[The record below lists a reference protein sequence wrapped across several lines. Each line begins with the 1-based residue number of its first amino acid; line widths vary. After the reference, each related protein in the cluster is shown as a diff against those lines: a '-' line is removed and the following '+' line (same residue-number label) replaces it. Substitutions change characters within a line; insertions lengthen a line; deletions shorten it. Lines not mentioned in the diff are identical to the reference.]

1 MRSTFS
7 LAVPAMDAPAGRA
20 VAPWARQLM
29 FAGVA
34 WLVVGMAV
42 MPAGPSYNPGKV
54 YQYVLGLTLY
64 LPALLLLLMR
74 PASGRE
80 LWRQPLMP
88 WAFALL
94 GWGLLSLTWSHAP
107 RPADEAGHVVSV
119 VFFLIAWQQGAALSV
134 ERIRSLLLGMSLVLA
149 MVAVVALVWSFLHP
163 DLDGRASGFGVMDNP
178 NLAAGAMG
186 AALIWLWPWRFPPG
200 ALRIVKW
207 LSIAVLALFMMLSYT
222 RSGWGALLAGFLAMA
237 LCRGGRK
244 AWISV
249 GVALLVALV
258 VVLLNLPL
266 LLERGLSFR
275 PQIFEQAWALF
286 TQHPL
291 RGLGIGSAFRFEI
304 EGEVFTHAHNLFSQ
318 VAIELGLVGLLL
330 WTGIWL
336 ALGWR
341 AWRHRHSTLGQVV
354 LGLWVFGMVLVQFD
368 QPHLIDSPRPGWLLT
383 WLPLAL
389 SLSLGRWNEPA

>member
-1 MRSTFS
+1 MRQEFS
-7 LAVPAMDAPAGRA
+7 LAIPAMDVPVGRA
-20 VAPWARQLM
+20 VAPWVRQLL

-42 MPAGPSYNPGKV
+42 MPAGASYNPGKA

-64 LPALLLLLMR
+64 LPALILLVMR
-74 PASGRE
+74 PSCGRE

-88 WAFALL
+88 WTFALL
-94 GWGLLSLTWSHAP
+94 GWSLLSLAWSHVP
-107 RPADEAGHVVSV
+107 RPADEAGHSVSI
-119 VFFLIAWQQGAALSV
+119 VFFLIAWQQGVALNLQ
-134 ERIRSLLLGMSLVLA
+134 RIRNLLFGMSLALA
-149 MVAVVALVWSFLHP
+149 GVALAAMAWSYLHP
-163 DLDGRASGFGVMDNP
+163 DLDGRVSGFGVMDNP

-186 AALIWLWPWRFPPG
+186 AALIWLWPWRLPPG
-200 ALRIVKW
+200 GLRIAKW
-207 LSIAVLALFMMLSYT
+207 LAIAVLALFMVLSYT

-249 GVALLVALV
+249 GAALLVALV

-266 LLERGLSFR
+266 LLQRGLSLR
-275 PQIFEQAWALF
+275 PQIFEQAWTLF
-286 TQHPL
+286 TQHPV
-291 RGLGIGSAFRFEI
+291 RGLGIGSVFRFEVA
-304 EGEVFTHAHNLFSQ
+304 GEVFTHAHNLFSQ
-318 VAIELGLVGLLL
+318 LAIELGLVGLLL

-341 AWRHRHSTLGQVV
+341 AWRHRQSTLGLVV
-354 LGLWVFGMVLVQFD
+354 LGLWVFGTVAVQFD
-368 QPHLIDSPRPGWLLT
+368 QPHLIDSARPGWLLT

-389 SLSLGRWNEPA
+389 SLSLGRWDERA